1 MNKLE
6 EDGIQIDFV
15 DAINALKFDQND
27 PALANFHDIGIMP
40 RVDFVVEME
49 HEIFFIELKDPG
61 RPNAVDVGSTKLLKK
76 IQDGTLE
83 SSLIEKYLFTFFF
96 RWAENKLNKSVHYI
110 CLITLESPQ
119 LLPLTE
125 RLEKQLDH
133 FFSKSVRWVRK
144 PLASCQV
151 HNIETWTGVFP
162 NWPVKRLMA
171 APAGI

>member
-1 MNKLE
+1 MKKLV
-6 EDGIQIDFV
+6 EDRLQIDFT
-15 DAINALKFDQND
+15 DAIDAFKFDQND
-27 PALANFHDIGIMP
+27 PTHVDFHDIGTMP

-61 RPNAVDVGSTKLLKK
+61 RPDAVDIGSTKLLKK
-76 IQDGTLE
+76 IENGTLDA
-83 SSLIEKYLFTFFF
+83 SLIEKYLFTFFF
-96 RWAENKLNKSVHYI
+96 RWAENKLHKSIHYI

-125 RLEKQLDH
+125 RLETQLAH
-133 FFSKSVRWVRK
+133 FFNSSVRWVRK

-162 NWPVKRLMA
+162 NWPVKRLAA
-171 APAGI
+171 APAGA